1 MGLYVAIPLVLFI
14 LLLLWVVPVGL
25 WLQAIFSIG
34 GGDVTILGLVGMRFR
49 RVPPGVI
56 VNGLIAA
63 RKAGLHDVSTSDLE
77 VHYMAGGN
85 VDKVVDALIA
95 ASKAGIELT
104 YSIATAIDLAGRD
117 VLSAV
122 QTSVYPK
129 VIDAPI
135 DGKLSAVAK
144 DGIEVRA
151 RARVTVRT
159 DIPNLVGGA
168 TEDTIIARVDLIYPD
183 PGFIV
188 ERKDNLLGIVLTHA
202 HEDHIGAIAHLW
214 PQLKCKI
221 YATPF
226 TAVLIKEK
234 FKEKHID
241 ITKDL
246 KIVEL
251 NGTVSLDP
259 FEIEYIT
266 LTHSILE
273 PNGLRIKTPVGSI
286 LHTGDW
292 KVDPDP
298 LIGDKINENR
308 LKEIGEEGVLA
319 MICDSTNV
327 FSAGRSGSELDVRK
341 NLLNVMSRLKKRII
355 ITSFASNVARMETAF
370 YCAEKT
376 GRQISLVGRSMHRIY
391 KAARQCGY
399 LKNTIEPIDP
409 REAKNFS
416 REKIVYLCTGS
427 QGEPMGAMMRISSY
441 THPDVFIEQGD
452 AVIFSSKII
461 PGNEKKLYKLHN
473 QLVKDGIE
481 VISEETEFIHVS
493 GHPNREDLKDM
504 YNWVKPKCVIPV
516 HGEHRH
522 MIEHISFAKEMQV
535 PHPVQVEN
543 GDIVKLYPGDKPEVY
558 DKAPSGRLYL
568 DGNISVDGDSQ
579 SIKDRKNLS
588 ANGYLEVTI
597 MITPKGNVHNNPVLS
612 YRGLP
617 VYDKDEFNYGLEYE
631 IEKTTRSFKVGS
643 KQQEHNLIDALK
655 IACRKFSKE
664 KTGKKPFTNINLV
677 RI

>member
-1 MGLYVAIPLVLFI
+1 MKEELLFCPLGGSGEIGMNMNLFGYGVPGDHKWIMVDIGVTFADDAIP
-14 LLLLWVVPVGL
+14 
-25 WLQAIFSIG
+25 
-34 GGDVTILGLVGMRFR
+34 
-49 RVPPGVI
+49 
-56 VNGLIAA
+56 
-63 RKAGLHDVSTSDLE
+63 
-77 VHYMAGGN
+77 
-85 VDKVVDALIA
+85 
-95 ASKAGIELT
+95 GI
-104 YSIATAIDLAGRD
+104 
-117 VLSAV
+117 
-122 QTSVYPK
+122 
-129 VIDAPI
+129 
-135 DGKLSAVAK
+135 
-144 DGIEVRA
+144 
-151 RARVTVRT
+151 
-159 DIPNLVGGA
+159 
-168 TEDTIIARVDLIYPD
+168 DLIYPD

-214 PQLKCKI
+214 PKLKCKI

-226 TAVLIKEK
+226 TAVLIREK
-234 FKEKHID
+234 FKERHID
-241 ITKDL
+241 ITNDL
-246 KIVEL
+246 NIVEL
-251 NGTVSLDP
+251 NGTVTLGSFD
-259 FEIEYIT
+259 IEYIT

-273 PNGLRIKTPVGSI
+273 PNGLRIKTPAGII

-292 KVDPDP
+292 KVDPNP
-298 LIGDKINENR
+298 LIGDEINSKR
-308 LKEIGEEGVLA
+308 LKEIGKEGVLA

-341 NLLNVMSRLKKRII
+341 NMMTIMSRLKKRVI

-370 YCAEKT
+370 YCAEKN

-409 REAKNFS
+409 RDAKNFPS
-416 REKIVYLCTGS
+416 EKIVYLCTGS
-427 QGEPMGAMMRISSY
+427 QGEPMGAMMRI
-441 THPDVFIEQGD
+441 TKNIHPDVFIEKGD

-504 YNWVKPKCVIPV
+504 YNWVKPRCVIPV

-522 MIEHISFAKEMQV
+522 MIEHINFAKEMQV

-543 GDIVKLYPGDKPEVY
+543 GDIVKLYPGDIPEVY

-568 DGNISVDGDSQ
+568 DGSISVEEDSQ

-588 ANGYLEVTI
+588 TNGYLEITI
-597 MITPKGNVHNNPVLS
+597 LITPKGNIHNSPITTF
-612 YRGLP
+612 RGLP
-617 VYDKDEFNYGLEYE
+617 VYEQDEFVYGLEDE
-631 IEKTTRSFKVGS
+631 IEKTTRSFKLGN

-655 IACRKFSKE
+655 IACRKFTKE

-677 RI
+677 KI